1 MMNYLKIQFI
11 GYAISTLPKNI
22 LKIEQEY
29 ETGEY
34 LGLLNSIEDIDARMI
49 LLRKAIETARDRV
62 EEMDDPA
69 EPTLKVFVVPEF
81 YFRGTN
87 GAYKD
92 GLRVDKVFAMDSREK
107 WDDHL
112 GYIENELIKIVDNE
126 KYGDWLFIV
135 GTVLVCKKDP
145 GKSCAKPEMEREGQL
160 KSNVIDSYLK
170 VWRENNIG
178 ADDEGW
184 FELLKN
190 IMNLCNSTSQN
201 IITNTCLCLQGGK
214 LKQGAKRLV
223 VKVNKQYK
231 SMEDFILNRSTSSL
245 RGYQE
250 HTVSYGDLQDQTD
263 TFDIEKMR
271 FGVEICLDHRRGRL
285 REEGHNDLDV
295 QIITS
300 CGMQIQK
307 DSVCVKS
314 GGLIF
319 NCDGE
324 YDKVEE
330 NVEMEKSV
338 KSSSFV
344 KTIKPATTETTKM
357 VETVIKTQLKEGTA
371 MPELVPG
378 SLSHTQLAGF
388 LKHKSSEGDL
398 RDLGKERI
406 KRFKVKAFYLKITDE
421 GTKKEKNVGIDEI
434 FAHGSG
440 EVHLY
445 EAVEVPSKV

>member
-1 MMNYLKIQFI
+1 MTNYLKIQFI

-22 LKIEQEY
+22 FKIEQEY

-34 LGLLNSIEDIDARMI
+34 LGLSNSIEDIDARMV

-62 EEMDDPA
+62 EEMDDISKA
-69 EPTLKVFVVPEF
+69 TLKVFVVPEF
-81 YFRGTN
+81 YFRGAN
-87 GAYKD
+87 GAYTD

-112 GYIENELIKIVDNE
+112 GYIERELIKIIDNE
-126 KYGDWLFIV
+126 KYGNWIFIV
-135 GTVLVCKKDP
+135 GTVLVCKEDP
-145 GKSCAKPEMEREGQL
+145 GKSCSKPEIEKECQL
-160 KSNVIDSYLK
+160 KSSVIDSYLK

-201 IITNTCLCLQGGK
+201 IVNNTCLCLQGGK
-214 LKQGAKRLV
+214 LEHGAKRL

-263 TFDIEKMR
+263 TFYIEKIK

-295 QIITS
+295 QVITS

-307 DSVCVKS
+307 DSVSVKS

-330 NVEMEKSV
+330 IVVVEKSV

-344 KTIKPATTETTKM
+344 KTIQPATTETTKM
-357 VETVIKTQLKEGTA
+357 VETVVKTQLKDGTA

-388 LKHKSSEGDL
+388 LKPKSSEGDL

-406 KRFKVKAFYLKITDE
+406 NRFKVKAVYLKITDE
-421 GTKKEKNVGIDEI
+421 GTKKEKDVNVDEI

-445 EAVEVPSKV
+445 EAVEIPFNV

>member
-1 MMNYLKIQFI
+1 MSYLKIQFI

-22 LKIEQEY
+22 FKIEQEY

-34 LGLLNSIEDIDARMI
+34 LGLPNSIEDIDARMV
-49 LLRKAIETARDRV
+49 LLKKAIETAQDRV
-62 EEMDDPA
+62 EEMGDHQHS
-69 EPTLKVFVVPEF
+69 TLKVFVVPEF
-81 YFRGTN
+81 YFRGAN
-87 GAYKD
+87 GAYTD
-92 GLRVDKVFAMDSREK
+92 GLRVDKVFAMDSKEK

-112 GYIENELIKIVDNE
+112 GYIESELIKIIDNE

-135 GTVLVCKKDP
+135 GTVLVCKEDP
-145 GKSCAKPEMEREGQL
+145 GKSCPKPEIEKEVQL

-201 IITNTCLCLQGGK
+201 IVNNTCLCLQGGK
-214 LKQGAKRLV
+214 FRQGAKRLAV
-223 VKVNKQYK
+223 RVNKQYK

-250 HTVSYGDLQDQTD
+250 HTVSYGDIQDQTD
-263 TFDIEKMR
+263 TFDIDEIK
-271 FGVEICLDHRRGRL
+271 FGVEICLDHRRERL

-295 QIITS
+295 QVITS
-300 CGMQIQK
+300 CGMQIIK

-330 NVEMEKSV
+330 TIVIEKSV

-344 KTIKPATTETTKM
+344 RTIQPATTETTKM
-357 VETVIKTQLKEGTA
+357 IEAVIKTQLKSNTA
-371 MPELVPG
+371 MPELIPG

-388 LKHKSSEGDL
+388 HKTRSSEGDL
-398 RDLGKERI
+398 RDLGKDRI
-406 KRFKVKAFYLKITDE
+406 NRFKVKAVYLKITDE
-421 GTKKEKNVGIDEI
+421 VTKKEKNVNLDEI

-440 EVHLY
+440 EIHLY
-445 EAVEVPSKV
+445 KAVEIRSNV

>member
-1 MMNYLKIQFI
+1 MNYSKIQFI

-34 LGLLNSIEDIDARMI
+34 LGLPNSIEDIDARMV
-49 LLRKAIETARDRV
+49 LLKKAIETARDRV
-62 EEMDDPA
+62 EEMGDISA
-69 EPTLKVFVVPEF
+69 TTLKVFVVPEF
-81 YFRGTN
+81 YFRGAN
-87 GAYKD
+87 GAYTD
-92 GLRVDKVFAMDSREK
+92 GLRVDKVFAMDSKEK

-112 GYIENELIKIVDNE
+112 GYIESELKKIIDNE
-126 KYGDWLFIV
+126 KYRDWLFIV
-135 GTVLVCKKDP
+135 GTVLVCKEDP
-145 GKSCAKPEMEREGQL
+145 EKSCPKPEIEKEVQL

-201 IITNTCLCLQGGK
+201 IVSNTCLCLQGGK
-214 LKQGAKRLV
+214 LRQEAKRLAV
-223 VKVNKQYK
+223 RVNKQYK

-263 TFDIEKMR
+263 TFDIETIK
-271 FGVEICLDHRRGRL
+271 FGIEICLDHRRGRL

-295 QIITS
+295 QVITS

-307 DSVCVKS
+307 DSVCAKS
-314 GGLIF
+314 GGMIF

-330 NVEMEKSV
+330 IVEIEKSV

-344 KTIKPATTETTKM
+344 KTLQPAITETTKM
-357 VETVIKTQLKEGTA
+357 IETVVKTQLKEGTA
-371 MPELVPG
+371 MPELISG

-388 LKHKSSEGDL
+388 LKPKSSEGEL
-398 RDLGKERI
+398 IDLGK
-406 KRFKVKAFYLKITDE
+406 KRFNRSKVKAVYLKITDE
-421 GTKKEKNVGIDEI
+421 DTKKEKSIGVDEI

-445 EAVEVPSKV
+445 EAIEIPFSS

>member
-1 MMNYLKIQFI
+1 MNYLKIQFI
-11 GYAISTLPKNI
+11 GYAISTLPKNV

-34 LGLLNSIEDIDARMI
+34 LGLPNSIEDIDARI
-49 LLRKAIETARDRV
+49 VLLRKAIETAR
-62 EEMDDPA
+62 EMAADVGDHQ
-69 EPTLKVFVVPEF
+69 ESTLKVFVVPEF
-81 YFRGTN
+81 YFRGAN
-87 GAYKD
+87 GAYTD
-92 GLRVDKVFAMDSREK
+92 GLRVDKVYAMDSREK

-112 GYIENELIKIVDNE
+112 GYIESELIKIIDNE
-126 KYGDWLFIV
+126 CYEDWLFIV
-135 GTVLVCKKDP
+135 GSVLVCKGDP
-145 GKSCAKPEMEREGQL
+145 EKSRPKPEIEKEVQL
-160 KSNVIDSYLK
+160 ESNVIGSYLK

-201 IITNTCLCLQGGK
+201 IVSNTCLCLQGGT
-214 LKQGAKRLV
+214 LNQGAERLAV
-223 VKVNKQYK
+223 RVNKQYK

-250 HTVSYGDLQDQTD
+250 QTVSYGDLQDQTD
-263 TFDIEKMR
+263 TFKIERIK

-295 QIITS
+295 QVITS

-307 DSVCVKS
+307 DSVCAKS

-330 NVEMEKSV
+330 IVEIEKSV

-344 KTIKPATTETTKM
+344 KTIQPSITETSKII
-357 VETVIKTQLKEGTA
+357 ETVVKTQLKDGTA
-371 MPELVPG
+371 MPELISG

-388 LKHKSSEGDL
+388 LEPKSSEGEL
-398 RDLGKERI
+398 IDLGKKRI
-406 KRFKVKAFYLKITDE
+406 NRFKVKAIYLKIKDE
-421 GTKKEKNVGIDEI
+421 DTKKEKSVSIDEI

-445 EAVEVPSKV
+445 EAVEIPFSA